1 MQKSEQN
8 LFDRNKTNWIINN
21 KTLTMITKHRDDL
34 QGTKNV
40 VKTDAYTSTRFL
52 LREDNIGLTLTDIYL
67 HPQIDAVY
75 HYPHHLEIA
84 YCLGGKAILENLEDG
99 KIHEVTSGFIW
110 ATTKEKFRFK
120 VLETV
125 RLICVFNPALVGPE
139 VADKDG
145 SFPLL
150 P

>member
-1 MQKSEQN
+1 MLIK
-8 LFDRNKTNWIINN
+8 RKT
-21 KTLTMITKHRDDL
+21 DL

-40 VKTDAYTSTRFL
+40 VSTAAYTSTRFL
-52 LREDNIGLTLTDIYL
+52 LREDGIGLTLTDIYL
-67 HPQIDAVY
+67 NPGIDAVY

-84 YCLGGKAILENLEDG
+84 YCLEGKATLENLEDG
-99 KIHEVTSGFIW
+99 IIHEVTPGFIW
-110 ATTKEKFRFK
+110 ATTKERFRFK

-139 VADKDG
+139 IADKDG

-150 P
+150 Q

>member
-1 MQKSEQN
+1 
-8 LFDRNKTNWIINN
+8 
-21 KTLTMITKHRDDL
+21 MITKHRDNL

-40 VKTDAYTSTRFL
+40 VSTGTYTSTRFL
-52 LREDNIGLTLTDIYL
+52 LREDGIGLTLTDVYL
-67 HPQIDAVY
+67 HSEIDTVY

-84 YCLGGKAILENLEDG
+84 YCLEGRAILETLEDG
-99 KIHEVTSGFIW
+99 KIYEVTPGFIW

-139 VADKDG
+139 IADKDG

>member
-1 MQKSEQN
+1 M
-8 LFDRNKTNWIINN
+8 LI
-21 KTLTMITKHRDDL
+21 KHKDNL

-40 VKTDAYTSTRFL
+40 VKTAAYTSTRFL
-52 LREDNIGLTLTDIYL
+52 LREDNIGLTMTDIYL
-67 HPQIDAVY
+67 NPGIDAIY

-84 YCLGGKAILENLEDG
+84 YCLEGKAILENLEDG
-99 KIHEVTSGFIW
+99 KVYEVTPGFIW
-110 ATTKEKFRFK
+110 ATTKERFRFK
-120 VLETV
+120 VLGTI

-145 SFPLL
+145 TFPLL